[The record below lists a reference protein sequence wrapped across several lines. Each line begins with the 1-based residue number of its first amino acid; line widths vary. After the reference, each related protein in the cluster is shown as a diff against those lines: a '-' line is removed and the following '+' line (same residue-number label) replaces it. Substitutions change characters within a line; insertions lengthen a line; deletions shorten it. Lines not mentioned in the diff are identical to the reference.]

1 MNIKIEYEKKVA
13 ALKVDNVNMT
23 EFLTQIKREL
33 CKGSETSRALWLT
46 SDKENH
52 NPSAFKSCVENTI
65 HTMDSLLLRV

>member
-33 CKGSETSRALWLT
+33 CKGSETSRAL
-46 SDKENH
+46 
-52 NPSAFKSCVENTI
+52 
-65 HTMDSLLLRV
+65 